1 MSDDEL
7 EELRRRRLL
16 ELQQKT
22 KEDQR
27 PLEVEKQAILN
38 KILTPEAKQRL
49 VNIKIVKP
57 DFVDQLELQIIQLA
71 QQRKISIPLNDVQL
85 KQILIQ
91 LQARKHE
98 PKIRRML

>member
-1 MSDDEL
+1 M
-7 EELRRRRLL
+7 
-16 ELQQKT
+16 QQKT
-22 KEDQR
+22 KEDQTKEQMNSQ
-27 PLEVEKQAILN
+27 LELEKQALLN

-57 DFVDQLELQIIQLA
+57 EFIDQLELQIIQLA

-98 PKIRRML
+98 PKIRRIL

>member
-27 PLEVEKQAILN
+27 PLEVEKQALLN

-85 KQILIQ
+85 KQILFQ

-98 PKIRRML
+98 PKIRRI